1 MKNTSL
7 GHHTFAFFQRAKENE
22 FFPLTSDFISCAN
35 KNSNMKRFP
44 IKNKKGQQVGWE
56 YIYENN
62 KGIRWLLLSFEV
74 NNGITIQGVMVII
87 NPKALIEGNY
97 IVAAQADDLKKVE
110 ELYNNEAAK
119 ISPLLLKF
127 GLCSL
132 NRADPCLNVDLKEL
146 GLPCTPEQMMI
157 LIKQGNIP
165 KHYQERKE
173 KYDKKRHRKMADEN
187 SFYLENK
194 SSVINYYWKY
204 PKLQDENHPNF
215 MFREDSRNVI
225 RLEVQC
231 KYPKLYAISK
241 KVRNKSKFYISK
253 DDLSTEQLCEMIVN
267 DERNLSIP
275 IDVILSDEVSDNIIR
290 KHFYRIIR
298 KGDYFTLDGARSIVE
313 SYNLRHDRED
323 RIVYALKFIN
333 ECRGIAKAK
342 SKLHGP
348 DLVDFNRSL
357 KDLDSMLVNPVT
369 IPRRWNIRHIPNLLR
384 AYDDAVYE
392 EQIIPI
398 EEFIAIKR
406 IDEFLSE

>member
-7 GHHTFAFFQRAKENE
+7 GFHTFSFFQRAKEND
-22 FFPLTSDFISCAN
+22 FFPLTSDFIICAN
-35 KNSNMKRFP
+35 NNSDMKRFP
-44 IKNKKGQQVGWE
+44 IKNKKGHQIGWE
-56 YIYENN
+56 YAYKSN

-97 IVAAQADDLKKVE
+97 IVASQADDLKKVE
-110 ELYNNEAAK
+110 ELYNNEAAR

-132 NRADPCLNVDLKEL
+132 NRADPCLNVDLEEL
-146 GLPCTPEQMMI
+146 GLPCTPEQMMV

-165 KHYQERKE
+165 KPYKERE
-173 KYDKKRHRKMADEN
+173 KYNEKHHRKIADEN

-194 SSVINYYWKY
+194 SCVINYYWKY
-204 PKLQDENHPNF
+204 PKQQDENHPNF
-215 MFREDSRNVI
+215 LFREDSRNVI

-231 KYPKLYAISK
+231 KYLKLYPLSK
-241 KVRNKSKFYISK
+241 KIRHKSKLHVSET
-253 DDLSTEQLCEMIVN
+253 DLSADQLYEMIVN

-275 IDVILSDEVSDNIIR
+275 IDVVLSDEISDDIIR
-290 KHFYRIIR
+290 KHFNRIIR

-313 SYNLRHDRED
+313 SYDLRRDRED
-323 RIVYALKFIN
+323 RIVYALELIN

-357 KDLDSMLVNPVT
+357 KDLDTMLVNPVT
-369 IPRRWNIRHIPNLLR
+369 IPRRWNIRHIPNLLQS
-384 AYDDAVYE
+384 YTDAIYE
-392 EQIIPI
+392 EQIISK
-398 EEFIAIKR
+398 EEHIAIEY
-406 IDEFLSE
+406 INDFLSE